1 LSKKITDYAIATV
14 NAVVFYCKL
23 KGGVN
28 TMPRGRPTKDISRK
42 DFEGLLSIGAD
53 QEEITA
59 FFRFKLGSYSR
70 ATLHRWIKKEYGEN
84 ENFETLKAQIGTPM
98 LKMKVRQGLMG
109 MVGKNAAATI
119 FAAKNVL
126 GYTDKM
132 EQTQTING
140 AVPTVQVY
148 IPDNGRDS
156 HD

>member
-1 LSKKITDYAIATV
+1 MEYKRDSLREE
-14 NAVVFYCKL
+14 
-23 KGGVN
+23 VN

-126 GYTDKM
+126 GYTDKV
-132 EQTQTING
+132 EQTVNDISESKGIIVNFADKG
-140 AVPTVQVY
+140 DSNAGNVP
-148 IPDNGRDS
+148 DS
-156 HD
+156 V

>member
-1 LSKKITDYAIATV
+1 
-14 NAVVFYCKL
+14 
-23 KGGVN
+23 
-28 TMPRGRPTKDISRK
+28 MPRGRPTKDISKK

-126 GYTDKM
+126 GYTDKV
-132 EQTQTING
+132 EQTVNDISESKGIIVNFADKG
-140 AVPTVQVY
+140 DGNAGDVP
-148 IPDNGRDS
+148 DS
-156 HD
+156 V

>member
-1 LSKKITDYAIATV
+1 
-14 NAVVFYCKL
+14 
-23 KGGVN
+23 
-28 TMPRGRPTKDISRK
+28 MPRGRPTKDISKK

-70 ATLHRWIKKEYGEN
+70 TTLHRWIKKEYGET

-126 GYTDKM
+126 GYTDKV
-132 EQTQTING
+132 EQTVNDISESKGIIVNFADKG
-140 AVPTVQVY
+140 DGNAGNVP
-148 IPDNGRDS
+148 DS
-156 HD
+156 V

>member
-1 LSKKITDYAIATV
+1 
-14 NAVVFYCKL
+14 
-23 KGGVN
+23 
-28 TMPRGRPTKDISRK
+28 MPRGRPTKDISRK

-126 GYTDKM
+126 GYTDKV
-132 EQTQTING
+132 EQTVNDISESKGITINFADKG
-140 AVPTVQVY
+140 DSNAGNVP
-148 IPDNGRDS
+148 DS
-156 HD
+156 V

>member
-1 LSKKITDYAIATV
+1 
-14 NAVVFYCKL
+14 
-23 KGGVN
+23 
-28 TMPRGRPTKDISRK
+28 MPRGRPTKDISKK

-84 ENFETLKAQIGTPM
+84 ENFETLKAQIGTPL

-126 GYTDKM
+126 GYTDKV
-132 EQTQTING
+132 EQTVNDISESKGIIVNFADKG
-140 AVPTVQVY
+140 DGNAGN
-148 IPDNGRDS
+148 IPDS
-156 HD
+156 V

>member
-1 LSKKITDYAIATV
+1 
-14 NAVVFYCKL
+14 
-23 KGGVN
+23 
-28 TMPRGRPTKDISRK
+28 MPRGRPTKDISKK

-126 GYTDKM
+126 GYTDKV
-132 EQTQTING
+132 EQTVNDISESKGIIVNFADKG
-140 AVPTVQVY
+140 DGNAGNVP
-148 IPDNGRDS
+148 DS
-156 HD
+156 V

>member
-1 LSKKITDYAIATV
+1 
-14 NAVVFYCKL
+14 
-23 KGGVN
+23 
-28 TMPRGRPTKDISRK
+28 MPRGRPTKDISRK

-70 ATLHRWIKKEYGEN
+70 ATLHRGIKKEYGEN

-126 GYTDKM
+126 GYTDKV
-132 EQTQTING
+132 EQTVNDISESKGIIVNFADKG
-140 AVPTVQVY
+140 DGNAGNVP
-148 IPDNGRDS
+148 DS
-156 HD
+156 V

>member
-1 LSKKITDYAIATV
+1 
-14 NAVVFYCKL
+14 
-23 KGGVN
+23 
-28 TMPRGRPTKDISRK
+28 MPRGRPTKDISKK

-126 GYTDKM
+126 GYTDKV
-132 EQTQTING
+132 EQTVNDVSEHKGITINFADKG
-140 AVPTVQVY
+140 DGNAGNVPDGV
-148 IPDNGRDS
+148 
-156 HD
+156 

>member
-1 LSKKITDYAIATV
+1 
-14 NAVVFYCKL
+14 
-23 KGGVN
+23 
-28 TMPRGRPTKDISRK
+28 MPRGRPTKDISRK

-119 FAAKNVL
+119 FVAKNVL

-132 EQTQTING
+132 EQTVNDVSEHKGITINFADKG
-140 AVPTVQVY
+140 DGNAGNVP
-148 IPDNGRDS
+148 DS
-156 HD
+156 V

>member
-1 LSKKITDYAIATV
+1 
-14 NAVVFYCKL
+14 
-23 KGGVN
+23 
-28 TMPRGRPTKDISRK
+28 MPRGRPTKDISRK

-70 ATLHRWIKKEYGEN
+70 ATLHRWIKKEYGET
-84 ENFETLKAQIGTPM
+84 ENFETLKAQIGTPL

-126 GYTDKM
+126 GYTDKV
-132 EQTQTING
+132 EQTVNDISESKGIIVNFADKG
-140 AVPTVQVY
+140 DGNAGNVP
-148 IPDNGRDS
+148 DS
-156 HD
+156 V

>member
-1 LSKKITDYAIATV
+1 
-14 NAVVFYCKL
+14 
-23 KGGVN
+23 
-28 TMPRGRPTKDISRK
+28 MPRGRPTKDISRK

-126 GYTDKM
+126 GYTDKV
-132 EQTQTING
+132 EQTVNDISESKGIIVNFADKG
-140 AVPTVQVY
+140 DGNAGNVP
-148 IPDNGRDS
+148 DS
-156 HD
+156 V

>member
-1 LSKKITDYAIATV
+1 
-14 NAVVFYCKL
+14 
-23 KGGVN
+23 
-28 TMPRGRPTKDISRK
+28 MPRGRPKKDISKK

-70 ATLHRWIKKEYGEN
+70 ATLHRWIKKEYGET

-98 LKMKVRQGLMG
+98 LKMKVRQGLMC

-126 GYTDKM
+126 GYTDKV

-148 IPDNGRDS
+148 LPDNGRDKRG
-156 HD
+156 DA

>member
-1 LSKKITDYAIATV
+1 
-14 NAVVFYCKL
+14 
-23 KGGVN
+23 
-28 TMPRGRPTKDISRK
+28 MPRGRPTKDISKK

-126 GYTDKM
+126 GYTDKV
-132 EQTQTING
+132 EQTVNDISESKGITINFADKG
-140 AVPTVQVY
+140 DGNAGNVP
-148 IPDNGRDS
+148 DS
-156 HD
+156 V

>member
-1 LSKKITDYAIATV
+1 
-14 NAVVFYCKL
+14 
-23 KGGVN
+23 
-28 TMPRGRPTKDISRK
+28 MPRGRPTKDISRK

-126 GYTDKM
+126 GYTDKV
-132 EQTQTING
+132 EQTVNGGEALTNINVRFIKDKSEAAG
-140 AVPTVQVY
+140 NEPKS
-148 IPDNGRDS
+148 D
-156 HD
+156 

>member
-1 LSKKITDYAIATV
+1 
-14 NAVVFYCKL
+14 
-23 KGGVN
+23 
-28 TMPRGRPTKDISRK
+28 MPRGRPTKDISKK

-126 GYTDKM
+126 GYTDKV
-132 EQTQTING
+132 EQTVNDISESKGITINFADKG
-140 AVPTVQVY
+140 DSNAGNVPNSV
-148 IPDNGRDS
+148 
-156 HD
+156 

>member
-1 LSKKITDYAIATV
+1 
-14 NAVVFYCKL
+14 
-23 KGGVN
+23 
-28 TMPRGRPTKDISRK
+28 MPRGRPTKDISKK

-132 EQTQTING
+132 EQTVNDVSEHKGITINFADKG
-140 AVPTVQVY
+140 DGNAGDVP
-148 IPDNGRDS
+148 DS
-156 HD
+156 V

>member
-1 LSKKITDYAIATV
+1 
-14 NAVVFYCKL
+14 
-23 KGGVN
+23 
-28 TMPRGRPTKDISRK
+28 MPRGRPTKDISRK

-70 ATLHRWIKKEYGEN
+70 ATLHRWIKKEYGET

-126 GYTDKM
+126 GYTDKV
-132 EQTQTING
+132 EQTVNDVSEHKGITINFADKG
-140 AVPTVQVY
+140 DSNAGNVP
-148 IPDNGRDS
+148 DS
-156 HD
+156 V

>member
-1 LSKKITDYAIATV
+1 MGESIHEE
-14 NAVVFYCKL
+14 
-23 KGGVN
+23 VN

-126 GYTDKM
+126 GYTDKV
-132 EQTQTING
+132 EQTVNDISESKGIIVNFADKG
-140 AVPTVQVY
+140 DSNAGNVP
-148 IPDNGRDS
+148 DS
-156 HD
+156 V

>member
-1 LSKKITDYAIATV
+1 
-14 NAVVFYCKL
+14 
-23 KGGVN
+23 
-28 TMPRGRPTKDISRK
+28 MPRGRPTKDISKK

-126 GYTDKM
+126 GYTDKV
-132 EQTQTING
+132 EQTVNDISESKGIIVNFADKG
-140 AVPTVQVY
+140 DSNAGNVP
-148 IPDNGRDS
+148 DS
-156 HD
+156 V